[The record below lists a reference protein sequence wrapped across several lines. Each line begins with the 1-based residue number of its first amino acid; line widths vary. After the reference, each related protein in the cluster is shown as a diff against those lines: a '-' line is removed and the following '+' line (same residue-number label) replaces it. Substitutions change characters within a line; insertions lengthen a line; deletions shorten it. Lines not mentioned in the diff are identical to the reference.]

1 LWKCVSQK
9 LAIGTHL
16 YAVPLTVTVELRV
29 YSDKTRRKT
38 PSKPTLTVIHTFT
51 DNPWCPE
58 RKVHAFSS
66 FFHESLKNRG
76 YTGVQNW
83 TRRAKFDGKD
93 RRSSSPSTKGDI
105 NPQTK
110 TIEYFDSFHHDH
122 RQCQAMAQKWV
133 DAEWTLLKRGDPH
146 TFDTPSQ
153 NLTHSQIRW
162 IVIWYKQWGSSRKSK
177 RRRTTLWWTYYTP
190 HRTSGPRMATL
201 FDVEDPGC
209 PTCDVDESETS
220 SETIFVH
227 LKPAHIRLG
236 PFDRRASPPSNE
248 FQIQETWV
256 KRRFYNRDKVRRW
269 YVVRPRV

>member
-1 LWKCVSQK
+1 
-9 LAIGTHL
+9 
-16 YAVPLTVTVELRV
+16 
-29 YSDKTRRKT
+29 
-38 PSKPTLTVIHTFT
+38 
-51 DNPWCPE
+51 
-58 RKVHAFSS
+58 
-66 FFHESLKNRG
+66 
-76 YTGVQNW
+76 
-83 TRRAKFDGKD
+83 
-93 RRSSSPSTKGDI
+93 
-105 NPQTK
+105 
-110 TIEYFDSFHHDH
+110 
-122 RQCQAMAQKWV
+122 MAQKWV

-269 YVVRPRV
+269 EIRRLKIGSRQWVAAQDEQEVYSSRRHTRLQTPTARRQTNTNVTHTTETQPTPEATNDTGRKN